1 MRVALREPLLVI
13 CRVKGINGNVRE
25 LSSILDFNSEY
36 CTIFSRDALALGYSE
51 ASFRPKQW
59 QKLHP
64 DRAPYILDFRG
75 IERSVLL
82 TLSEVSIGRM
92 AAKNVDAV
100 LVELD
105 IPRIV
110 PFDMILGRSFLK
122 NFKLSVDVA
131 NGSMTI
137 NQSLPPTVATAEE

>member
-1 MRVALREPLLVI
+1 MLAI
-13 CRVKGINGNVRE
+13 SRVKGSNCTVRE
-25 LSSILDFNSEY
+25 LTSIFDFNSEY
-36 CTIFSRDALALGYSE
+36 CAIFSRDALALGYSE

-64 DRAPYILDFRG
+64 DRAPYILNFRG

-92 AAKNVDAV
+92 TAKNVDAV

-105 IPRIV
+105 LPRLV

-122 NFKLSVDVA
+122 NFKLSVDIA

-137 NQSLPPTVATAEE
+137 NRSLQPMVATSEE